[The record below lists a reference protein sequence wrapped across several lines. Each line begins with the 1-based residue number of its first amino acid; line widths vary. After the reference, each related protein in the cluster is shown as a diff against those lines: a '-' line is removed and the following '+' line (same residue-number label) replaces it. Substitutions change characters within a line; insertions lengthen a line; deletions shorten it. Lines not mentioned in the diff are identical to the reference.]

1 MKAVLTVTEVSHYN
15 GKLCDELACHAA
27 LWTPQ
32 STEGLS
38 GPRSGVFPAPL
49 PITPGTSLSRGRRE
63 LSGSIFAMTVPK
75 GISMVERK
83 HPLAKCEECPLYKTG
98 KYVPSDYQKNEK
110 AEYVLL
116 GEAPGGMEAKVGR
129 PFVGMSGKLLD
140 ATLEEVGVD
149 KRKAVLTNT
158 CLCRPLANETPTP
171 AAVKACKPALKD
183 LLEKVEPKYV
193 VAMGN
198 TAASAM
204 LNRSTRITKDRVGPP
219 KEVGKPYKVIP
230 TVHPAAC
237 LRNPNMFPMLAAD
250 LQKLKPG
257 ATKQWEP
264 PVYKVFDDEVSAC
277 RAIAQLKATTAY
289 DTLVV
294 DLEVGEEKDDSFGH
308 PNTLLAVGIAYKSGA
323 AIVIGAKAVK
333 STTVRKALSDL
344 FFNKKLVCHNGKY
357 DLGVLYR
364 MGFGTFK
371 LYRDTM
377 LMAYTID
384 EVPGT
389 KGLKYLAKELLGA
402 PDWDLEIKQYTT
414 GKDGS
419 WDKIPKDILY
429 KYNAYDVN
437 CTWDLL
443 HLLPNRMDEND
454 WKLHAFLCRAS
465 DALMLIESEGIYID
479 QAELER
485 LSVEMELNIENKKKK
500 LQEFAA
506 EYINKFTDQQRRL
519 VEKGGGFNP
528 NSPVQVA
535 GLLKAISGVT
545 FTTTD
550 ADTLS
555 KLVNKREPLASFAKD
570 MLYYRKITKLYGTY
584 VKGTESRIDEDGRV
598 RTSYLLHGTETGR
611 LSARNPNVQ
620 NVPRTNEY
628 GNIRKVYAAAP
639 GNAFIYAD
647 YSNIEGRVVA
657 VLSGDENMLELMRD
671 PNSDIHSTVAES
683 IFGPTFTK
691 NNRVLAK
698 SVVHGANYARTAHG
712 IAEGLAI
719 PVGEATKVYNGYHRL
734 FPNVKTWH
742 AAIKH
747 QVLNTDEP
755 LITPYGRKRR
765 FALIVPDNSE
775 DVYKEGLAFKP
786 QSIAS
791 DICLTAA
798 VQLKEE
804 GFAVRLLVHDGI
816 GIEVLEDK
824 VDEAVP
830 RIREVMMESARYF
843 TTIIPFYVDI
853 QVGASWGEVD

>member
-1 MKAVLTVTEVSHYN
+1 MGEV
-15 GKLCDELACHAA
+15 K
-27 LWTPQ
+27 
-32 STEGLS
+32 
-38 GPRSGVFPAPL
+38 
-49 PITPGTSLSRGRRE
+49 
-63 LSGSIFAMTVPK
+63 
-75 GISMVERK
+75 RK
-83 HPLAKCEECPLYKTG
+83 HPLAKCEECPLYQGG
-98 KYVPSDYQKNEK
+98 KYVPSDYQGNKT

-116 GEAPGGMEAKVGR
+116 GEAPGGMEAKVGK

-140 ATLEEVGVD
+140 ATLEEMGVD
-149 KRKAVLTNT
+149 KRQAVLTNT
-158 CLCRPLANETPTP
+158 CLCRPPANETPTP
-171 AAVKACKPALKD
+171 AAVKACKPALKA
-183 LLEKVEPKYV
+183 LLEEVQPKYV

-204 LNRSTRITKDRVGPP
+204 LGRGTRITQDRVGPP
-219 KEVGKPYKVIP
+219 KEVGKPYKLIP

-237 LRNPNMFPMLAAD
+237 LRNPNLFPMLAAD

-257 ATKQWEP
+257 ATKQWKT
-264 PVYKVFDDEVSAC
+264 PVYKVYDDETSAC
-277 RAIAQLKATTAY
+277 RAIAQLKAAKAY
-289 DTLVV
+289 DVLVV
-294 DLEVGEEKDDSFGH
+294 DLEVGEEKDNSFGH
-308 PNTLLAVGIAYKSGA
+308 PNTLLAVGIAYKSDT
-323 AIVIGAKAVK
+323 AIVIGAEAVK
-333 STTVRKALSDL
+333 SATVRKALSDL
-344 FFNKKLVCHNGKY
+344 FQYKKLVCHNGKY

-419 WDKIPKDILY
+419 WSKIPKDILY

-465 DALMLIESEGIYID
+465 DALMLIESDGIYID
-479 QAELER
+479 QEELER
-485 LSVEMELNIENKKKK
+485 LSVEMEINIADKKRL
-500 LQEFAA
+500 LQKFAA
-506 EYINKFTDQQRRL
+506 EYINKLTPKQREL

-528 NSPVQVA
+528 NSPLQVA
-535 GLLKAISGVT
+535 GLLKAISGIT

-555 KLVNKREPLASFAKD
+555 KLVNKGGPLGSFAKD

-584 VKGTESRIDEDGRV
+584 VKGTSERIDDDGRV

-628 GNIRKVYAAAP
+628 GNIRKVYAASP
-639 GNAFIYAD
+639 GHRFVYAD

-657 VLSGDENMLELMRD
+657 VLSGDEKMIELMQD
-671 PNSDIHSTVAES
+671 PDSDIHSTVAQS

-691 NNRVLAK
+691 DNRFVAK

-712 IAEGLAI
+712 IAEGLDIAV
-719 PVGEATKVYNGYHRL
+719 PEATRVYNGYHKL
-734 FPNVKTWH
+734 FPKVKPWH

-765 FALIVPDNSE
+765 FALIIPDNSE

-791 DICLTAA
+791 DICLSAA

-816 GIEVLEDK
+816 GIEVP
-824 VDEAVP
+824 VDEVEAAVA
-830 RIREVMMESARYF
+830 RIREVMMERARDF
-843 TTIIPFYVDI
+843 TTVVPFYVDI